1 MGTESRNPRSM
12 GLSAMGTEEILQLM
26 NEENKNAVRAVEAC
40 IPQIAALA
48 ELYAETLSAGGRV
61 FYLGAGTSGGL
72 ALLDAA
78 EMPPTFSLSEDAVIA
93 LPAEKDM
100 RFLTADEDDPALAAR
115 RLAERGCGP
124 GDLVIGIA
132 ASGSTPYVAE
142 GLRYARSAG
151 AKTAAVACNP
161 GSLIGQIAELAIEA
175 DTGPEVLTGST
186 RLKAGNAQK
195 MILNM
200 ISTAAMVRLGKV
212 RSNLMVDMRPTNAK
226 LERRARAMVME
237 LTGCGEDRAAQALS
251 ECGGSVGK
259 AVDRILEER

>member
-12 GLSAMGTEEILQLM
+12 GLSDMGTKEILRLM
-26 NEENKNAVRAVEAC
+26 NEENENAVRAVEAC
-40 IPQIAALA
+40 LPEIAALSD
-48 ELYAETLSAGGRV
+48 LYAEVLRAGGRV

-78 EMPPTFSLSEDAVIA
+78 EMPPTFSLAEDVVIA

-115 RLAERGCGP
+115 RLAERGCSA

-161 GSLIGQIAELAIEA
+161 GSLIGQLADVAIEA

-200 ISTAAMVRLGKV
+200 ISTAAMVKLGKV

-226 LERRARAMVME
+226 LVRRACSMIVE
-237 LTGCGEDRAAQALS
+237 LTGCSEAEAEAALASGE
-251 ECGGSVGK
+251 SVSQ
-259 AVDRILEER
+259 AVDRLLAERE

>member
-1 MGTESRNPRSM
+1 M
-12 GLSAMGTEEILQLM
+12 GLSDLGTAEILRLM
-26 NEENKNAVRAVEAC
+26 NEENENAVRAVEAC
-40 IPQIAALA
+40 LPAVAALSD
-48 ELYAETLSAGGRV
+48 LYAEVLRTGGRV

-78 EMPPTFSLSEDAVIA
+78 EMPPTFSLPENAVIA
-93 LPAEKDM
+93 LPAEEGM

-115 RLAERGCGP
+115 RLAERGCAA
-124 GDLVIGIA
+124 GDLVIGVA

-142 GLRYARSAG
+142 GLRYARSVG

-161 GSLIGQIAELAIEA
+161 DSVIGKLADIAVEA

-200 ISTAAMVRLGKV
+200 VSTAAMVKLGKV
-212 RSNLMVDMRPTNAK
+212 RSNLMVDMIPTNAK
-226 LERRARAMVME
+226 LVRRARSMITE
-237 LTGCGEDRAAQALS
+237 LTGCSEAEAAEMMEA
-251 ECGGSVGK
+251 CGGSVSA
-259 AVDRILEER
+259 AVDRILAERK